1 MARREWS
8 GHDRPVSDAE
18 IAAMP
23 KEIDG
28 AFDDLYERLAD
39 ELGGE
44 PEDYRTDPDE
54 FDAWAED

>member
-1 MARREWS
+1 MAERGQS

-23 KEIDG
+23 EEIDA
-28 AFDDLYERLAD
+28 AFGNLYERLAN

-44 PEDYRTDPDE
+44 PEKYQMDSGE
-54 FDAWAED
+54 LDAWAED